1 MTRART
7 TNYPTNPNSNPI
19 IRLHK
24 FKIGL
29 ELDSSLRSYNVSITF
44 FLLWFIKHKTNKF
57 NRKIP
62 TQALQIGRRKPTRSL
77 GQKLWIMGYCRSW
90 EGATRSPSVLTTT
103 PTQTQNLL
111 LHQTSCNLETPWSSI
126 CRCWPCESD
135 LNLFPIDCILGFT
148 DPSHDYAKQ
157 WQKSKRKSEFTGIQ
171 FSWLKACWRWF
182 MEFIYNIKLK
192 VYS

>member
-90 EGATRSPSVLTTT
+90 EGATRSHSVLTTT
-103 PTQTQNLL
+103 PTLTQNLL
-111 LHQTSCNLETPWSSI
+111 LHQNIMQLRNSLIKHLQMLTLWEWSELVPNWLHTRFHRSI
-126 CRCWPCESD
+126 
-135 LNLFPIDCILGFT
+135 
-148 DPSHDYAKQ
+148 
-157 WQKSKRKSEFTGIQ
+157 
-171 FSWLKACWRWF
+171 SWLC
-182 MEFIYNIKLK
+182 
-192 VYS
+192 